1 MFESNI
7 SFTDLVEP
15 KTIGG
20 ITFILQF
27 VRQYY
32 LIGTYV
38 INPIV

>member
-7 SFTDLVEP
+7 SFNDLVEP

-27 VRQYY
+27 VIQY
-32 LIGTYV
+32 
-38 INPIV
+38 